1 MIYFAKHQDLICLF
15 ILSLDIPCRLTQTHS
30 QLRAEYD
37 GLQVQTKELKT
48 GLNRAQLEVNRW
60 QARYD
65 SMKEQH
71 QGLDISMTKLDNHCE
86 VHRPL
91 TLGDCNQLLH
101 IQLLCFRDLKVQ
113 FCPEVGLI
121 CVLIFN
127 IQLHLGQCN
136 H

>member
-86 VHRPL
+86 VQRRLKDH
-91 TLGDCNQLLH
+91 TGTSMSYCTGDCLWVFL
-101 IQLLCFRDLKVQ
+101 RDKTAHLYCV
-113 FCPEVGLI
+113 FCPS
-121 CVLIFN
+121 C
-127 IQLHLGQCN
+127 
-136 H
+136 